1 MKKKMVALLFV
12 LTAML
17 LCLFTPAMAEENKF
31 YFDKT
36 ITKIFEGETLQP
48 ALIRQGDCREDGTLT
63 FTTSR
68 AKVATVDENG
78 VITGVSKGS
87 ATITASL
94 KTEKRTWKCTFEVTV
109 QRKVTEIQVN
119 ESKLSLYAAADPLV
133 APLLSPTEDPALA
146 QLPVLLLR
154 VGQNQAVT
162 ASLLPKDANNRNF
175 VLTTSDENIVKTR
188 SNNFQPK
195 APGECIVTVQSV
207 QNPEIFVT
215 YRALVVQPV
224 TKVQI
229 TAPAKSLHIGYTLQL
244 TPEYTPANA
253 SVKAVTWSSENEKIA
268 TVDENGLVTGVSKG
282 STKIKAKA
290 SDGSGRYATYSI
302 TVMQQPTSI
311 ELSETDFIL
320 KSNSYK
326 TLKATVLPKNANNK
340 KVIWSSSDERIAK
353 VTSGGRVNPVGP
365 GTCTI
370 TCTSESFPSVY
381 ATATVTVHQ
390 LVEKITFP
398 EKTLSVN
405 VGETVNLFWNIEPS
419 NVTNPAVTLTSSK
432 TSVATVDET
441 GLIHGLKRGE
451 TTITVTA
458 QDGSK
463 KKGTIKVKVLQPV
476 EGVHMQ
482 NETLTVGVDESVTA
496 RAVLEPEDA
505 SNTAMTWTS
514 EDPSIATVRGSS
526 NKATVTGQRWGTT
539 TITGVTED
547 GGYVTS
553 ATVKVGNYDKALVIT
568 DLYLSDNKIR
578 ITVLNQS
585 NMNITKFYYTIEVYD
600 MFGQPLPCNEN
611 GSHTFTG
618 SYGYTLYEGDVTRHG
633 RFYFSNFVRPLNMG
647 RVVMRITGYRTD
659 DGYSRDIRDS
669 RQVPVEYIAPGFTW
683 GTPVPEP
690 TPAADTQTQ
699 P

>member
-12 LTAML
+12 LPVL
-17 LCLFTPAMAEENKF
+17 LMCLMAPALAEANKF
-31 YFDKT
+31 YFDKS
-36 ITKIFEGETLQP
+36 ITKVFEGETLQP
-48 ALIRQGDCREDGTLT
+48 ALIRQGDCREEGELT

-68 AKVATVDENG
+68 AQIATVDENG
-78 VITGVSKGS
+78 VITGLSKGS

-94 KTEKRTWKCTFEVTV
+94 KTAKRTWKCTFEVTV
-109 QRKVTEIQVN
+109 MRRVTEVQVR
-119 ESKLSLYAAADPLV
+119 EEKLPLYAASDPLV
-133 APLLSPTEDPALA
+133 SPFLAPAQDEATA
-146 QLPVLLLR
+146 QLPVLFLR
-154 VGQNQAVT
+154 AGQNHSIT

-175 VLTTSDENIVKTR
+175 VLTTSDENIVKVK
-188 SNNFQPK
+188 NNYFQPK
-195 APGECIVTVQSV
+195 NPGECIVTVQSV
-207 QNPEIFVT
+207 QNPEVFVA

-224 TKVQI
+224 TQLKLS
-229 TAPAKSLHIGYTLQL
+229 ASAKSVHIGYTLQL
-244 TPEYTPANA
+244 TPEYIPANA
-253 SVKAVTWSSENEKIA
+253 TVKSVTWSSSNEKVA
-268 TVDENGLVTGVSKG
+268 TVDENGVVTGLSKG
-282 STKIKAKA
+282 STTIKAKA
-290 SDGSGRYATYSI
+290 ADGSGRYATYGV
-302 TVMQQPTSI
+302 TVLQQPTSI
-311 ELSETDFIL
+311 ELSDTDFIVN
-320 KSNSYK
+320 SNSYK
-326 TLKATVLPKNANNK
+326 SLKATVLPQNTNNK
-340 KVIWSSSDERIAK
+340 KVTWSSSDTSIAT

-370 TCTSESFPSVY
+370 TCQSESFPSVY

-390 LVEKITFP
+390 LVKKITFP
-398 EKTLSVN
+398 EKTISVN
-405 VGETVNLFWNIEPS
+405 VGETVNLFWTIEPA
-419 NVTNPAVTLTSSK
+419 NATNPAVTLTSSK

-451 TTITVTA
+451 STITVTA

-463 KKGTIKVKVLQPV
+463 KKGTIRVKVLQPV

-482 NETLTVGVDESVTA
+482 NETLTVGVDESVSA
-496 RAVLEPEDA
+496 RAVLEPSDA
-505 SNTAMTWTS
+505 SNNAMTWTS
-514 EDPSIATVRGSS
+514 DDPSIATVRGKT
-526 NKATVTGQRWGTT
+526 NKATVTGHRWGTT

-611 GSHTFTG
+611 GSNTFNG

-659 DGYSRDIRDS
+659 DGYSRDIRLE
-669 RQVPVEYIAPGFTW
+669 RQVPVEYLAPGFTW
-683 GTPVPEP
+683 GTPVPEATVAP
-690 TPAADTQTQ
+690 MP
-699 P
+699 

>member
-12 LTAML
+12 LPVLL
-17 LCLFTPAMAEENKF
+17 LCLTAPAMAEENKF
-31 YFDKT
+31 YFDKSV
-36 ITKIFEGETLQP
+36 TKIFEGETLQP
-48 ALIRQGDCREDGTLT
+48 ALIRQGDCREEGELT

-94 KTEKRTWKCTFEVTV
+94 KTAKRTWKCTFDVTV
-109 QRKVTEIQVN
+109 QRRVTGIEVN
-119 ESKLSLYAAADPLV
+119 ETKLSLYRADDPLV
-133 APLLSPTEDPALA
+133 APLLAPTEDPVLA
-146 QLPVLLLR
+146 QMPVLLLR

-175 VLTTSDENIVKTR
+175 ILTTSDESLVTVR
-188 SNNFQPK
+188 SNNYQPK
-195 APGECIVTVQSV
+195 APGECIVGVQSV
-207 QNPEIFVT
+207 LNPEITVT

-224 TKVQI
+224 TKLTI
-229 TAPAKSLHIGYTLQL
+229 SAPAKSLHIGYTLQL
-244 TPEYTPANA
+244 TPEYSPANA
-253 SVKAVTWSSENEKIA
+253 SVKAVTWSSENEKVA
-268 TVDENGLVTGVSKG
+268 TVDENGLVTGIAKG
-282 STKIKAKA
+282 NTKIKAKA

-302 TVMQQPTSI
+302 TVLQQPTSI
-311 ELSETDFIL
+311 ELNETDFIVN
-320 KSNSYK
+320 SNSYK
-326 TLKATVLPKNANNK
+326 TLKATVLPQSANNK
-340 KVIWSSSDERIAK
+340 KVVWSSSDESIAK

-370 TCTSESFPSVY
+370 TCQSESFPSVY

-398 EKTLSVN
+398 EKSLSVN
-405 VGETVNLFWNIEPS
+405 VGETVNLYWNLEPF
-419 NVTNPAVTLTSSK
+419 NVTNPAVTLTSGK

-451 TTITVTA
+451 ATITVTA

-463 KKGTIKVKVLQPV
+463 KKASIKVKVLQPV

-482 NETLTVGVDESVTA
+482 NETITVGVDESVTA

-505 SNTAMTWTS
+505 SNTAMTWTI

-526 NKATVTGQRWGTT
+526 NKATVTGKRWGTT

-633 RFYFSNFVRPLNMG
+633 QFYFSNFVRPLNMG

-669 RQVPVEYIAPGFTW
+669 RQVAVEYQAPGFTW

-690 TPAADTQTQ
+690 TPESGAE
-699 P
+699 PLS